1 MCGFC
6 MPKSLGGMG
15 FRELQKFNDATLAKQ
30 IWCLLDNKNSLFHR
44 FFKSKF
50 FPKGYILEVKEGNGS
65 FAWKSILRGR
75 DVICK
80 GMQ

>member
-15 FRELQKFNDATLAKQ
+15 FRELQKFNDAMLAKQ
-30 IWCLLDNKNSLFHR
+30 IWRLLDNKNSLFHR

-50 FPKGYILEVKEGNGS
+50 FPKGLH
-65 FAWKSILRGR
+65 LRGER
-75 DVICK
+75 RKRFFCMEKYPK
-80 GMQ
+80 G

>member
-15 FRELQKFNDATLAKQ
+15 FRELQKFNDAMLAKQ
-30 IWCLLDNKNSLFHR
+30 IWRLLDNKNSLFHR

-50 FPKGYILEVKEGNGS
+50 FPKGCILKVKEGNGS
-65 FAWKSILRGR
+65 FAWKSILRRR